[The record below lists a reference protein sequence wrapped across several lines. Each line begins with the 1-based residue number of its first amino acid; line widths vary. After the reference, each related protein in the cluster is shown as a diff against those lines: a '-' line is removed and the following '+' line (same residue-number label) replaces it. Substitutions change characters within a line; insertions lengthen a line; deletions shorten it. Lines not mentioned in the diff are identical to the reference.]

1 MRPPPNAKAPAPI
14 DQEAHALQ
22 SCFEHRIEWTERYGA
37 HHQEAGSSGMPHE
50 SLIAVVGGVAIAAGE
65 HTLRTGLVQNFAV
78 ATRLCGARPR

>member
-14 DQEAHALQ
+14 DQEPHALR

-65 HTLRTGLVQNFAV
+65 YT
-78 ATRLCGARPR
+78 GARPDDERIKERKNSWR